1 MNENEEVVVNKKEV
15 SENSEESYED
25 SRRMITRTARFSMN
39 EEAAVRKKIK
49 TCNEEPLLV
58 KLEKG
63 NNLRIFCST
72 TAFEGVK
79 QIIENTVSKINKIEY
94 IRNEDQEGKIYSES
108 IRVREKE
115 SRRNQVIYTVNIY
128 RTKSSLLINGPQMQ
142 KFILEVIPIV
152 QLWALENKSAIDIS
166 DQKLKKVLSKLK
178 IEQQLVNKIEGQ
190 ELNKESKKA
199 FDFVIESQKSE
210 VKVGKKECNKKGEE
224 SDKRVREGKKKGV
237 KETRGFMRPE

>member
-1 MNENEEVVVNKKEV
+1 M
-15 SENSEESYED
+15 
-25 SRRMITRTARFSMN
+25 
-39 EEAAVRKKIK
+39 
-49 TCNEEPLLV
+49 

-63 NNLRIFCST
+63 NNLRTFCST

-94 IRNEDQEGKIYSES
+94 IRNEDQEGRIYSES

-152 QLWALENKSAIDIS
+152 QLWALENKSSIDIS

-190 ELNKESKKA
+190 ELNKESDCDNKAKA
-199 FDFVIESQKSE
+199 FDF
-210 VKVGKKECNKKGEE
+210 
-224 SDKRVREGKKKGV
+224 
-237 KETRGFMRPE
+237 

>member
-1 MNENEEVVVNKKEV
+1 MNENEGVVVNRKAV

-25 SRRMITRTARFSMN
+25 SRRVVTRTARFSMN
-39 EEAAVRKKIK
+39 EKAAVRKKIK

-72 TAFEGVK
+72 TTFEGVK

-94 IRNEDQEGKIYSES
+94 IRNEDQEGRIYSEI

-115 SRRNQVIYTVNIY
+115 SKRNRVIDTVNIY
-128 RTKSSLLINGPQMQ
+128 QTKSSLLINGPQMQ
-142 KFILEVIPIV
+142 KFILEVTPIV
-152 QLWALENKSAIDIS
+152 QLWGLENKSAIDIT

-178 IEQQLVNKIEGQ
+178 TEQHLVNKIEGQ
-190 ELNKESKKA
+190 ELNKESEDDIKEKA

-210 VKVGKKECNKKGEE
+210 VKVGKKGCNKKG
-224 SDKRVREGKKKGV
+224 
-237 KETRGFMRPE
+237 

>member
-1 MNENEEVVVNKKEV
+1 
-15 SENSEESYED
+15 
-25 SRRMITRTARFSMN
+25 MN

-49 TCNEEPLLV
+49 TRNEEPLLV

-63 NNLRIFCST
+63 NNLRTFCST

-94 IRNEDQEGKIYSES
+94 IRNEDQEGRIYSES

-128 RTKSSLLINGPQMQ
+128 QTKSSLLINGPQMQ

-166 DQKLKKVLSKLK
+166 DQKLRKVLSKLK

-190 ELNKESKKA
+190 ELNKESDYDNKVKA
-199 FDFVIESQKSE
+199 FDF
-210 VKVGKKECNKKGEE
+210 
-224 SDKRVREGKKKGV
+224 
-237 KETRGFMRPE
+237 

>member
-1 MNENEEVVVNKKEV
+1 M
-15 SENSEESYED
+15 
-25 SRRMITRTARFSMN
+25 
-39 EEAAVRKKIK
+39 
-49 TCNEEPLLV
+49 

-63 NNLRIFCST
+63 NNLRIFCCT

-94 IRNEDQEGKIYSES
+94 INNEDHEGRIYSEC

-166 DQKLKKVLSKLK
+166 DQKLRKVLSKLK
-178 IEQQLVNKIEGQ
+178 IEQQLLNKIERQ
-190 ELNKESKKA
+190 ELKEKSDDDNKAKA

>member
-1 MNENEEVVVNKKEV
+1 MKTQ
-15 SENSEESYED
+15 ESYED
-25 SRRMITRTARFSMN
+25 SRRVITRTARFSMN

-94 IRNEDQEGKIYSES
+94 IRNEDQEGRIYSES

-166 DQKLKKVLSKLK
+166 DQKLRKVLSKLK
-178 IEQQLVNKIEGQ
+178 IEQQLLNKIEGQ
-190 ELNKESKKA
+190 ELKEESDDDDRAKA
-199 FDFVIESQKSE
+199 FNFVIESQRE
-210 VKVGKKECNKKGEE
+210 VKVGKKGHKKGEE
-224 SDKRVREGKKKGV
+224 SDNCGNWRLHEG
-237 KETRGFMRPE
+237 RGRKSDRNI

>member
-1 MNENEEVVVNKKEV
+1 MSGN
-15 SENSEESYED
+15 SENIYED
-25 SRRMITRTARFSMN
+25 SRRRVITRTARFSMN

-94 IRNEDQEGKIYSES
+94 IRNEDQEGRIYSEI

-115 SRRNQVIYTVNIY
+115 SKRNRVIYTVNIY
-128 RTKSSLLINGPQMQ
+128 QTKSSLLINGPQMA
-142 KFILEVIPIV
+142 KVYIR
-152 QLWALENKSAIDIS
+152 KYTSSSAMGS
-166 DQKLKKVLSKLK
+166 RK
-178 IEQQLVNKIEGQ
+178 
-190 ELNKESKKA
+190 
-199 FDFVIESQKSE
+199 
-210 VKVGKKECNKKGEE
+210 
-224 SDKRVREGKKKGV
+224 
-237 KETRGFMRPE
+237 

>member
-1 MNENEEVVVNKKEV
+1 MKTQ
-15 SENSEESYED
+15 ESYED
-25 SRRMITRTARFSMN
+25 SRRVITRTARFSMN

-94 IRNEDQEGKIYSES
+94 IRNEDQEGRIYSES

-166 DQKLKKVLSKLK
+166 DQKLRKVLSKLK
-178 IEQQLVNKIEGQ
+178 IEQQLLNKIEGQ
-190 ELNKESKKA
+190 ELKEESDDDDRAKA
-199 FDFVIESQKSE
+199 FNFVIESQHE
-210 VKVGKKECNKKGEE
+210 VKVGKKRQKKGEE
-224 SDKRVREGKKKGV
+224 SDNCGNWRLHEG
-237 KETRGFMRPE
+237 RGRKSDRNI

>member
-1 MNENEEVVVNKKEV
+1 MKTQ
-15 SENSEESYED
+15 ESYED
-25 SRRMITRTARFSMN
+25 SRRVITRTARFSMN

-49 TCNEEPLLV
+49 TCNKEPLLV

-94 IRNEDQEGKIYSES
+94 IRNEDQEGRIYSES

-166 DQKLKKVLSKLK
+166 DQKLRKVLSKLK
-178 IEQQLVNKIEGQ
+178 IEQQLLNKIEGQ
-190 ELNKESKKA
+190 ELKEESDDDDRAKA
-199 FDFVIESQKSE
+199 FNFVIESQRE
-210 VKVGKKECNKKGEE
+210 VKVGKKGHKKGEE
-224 SDKRVREGKKKGV
+224 SDNCGNWRLHEG
-237 KETRGFMRPE
+237 RGRKSDRNI

>member
-1 MNENEEVVVNKKEV
+1 M
-15 SENSEESYED
+15 
-25 SRRMITRTARFSMN
+25 
-39 EEAAVRKKIK
+39 
-49 TCNEEPLLV
+49 

-63 NNLRIFCST
+63 NNLRTFCRT

-79 QIIENTVSKINKIEY
+79 QIIENTVSKINKTEHHIK
-94 IRNEDQEGKIYSES
+94 NEDQEGKIYSES

-178 IEQQLVNKIEGQ
+178 IEQQLVNKLEGQ
-190 ELNKESKKA
+190 ELNKESDDDKAKA
-199 FDFVIESQKSE
+199 FYFVIESQKSE
-210 VKVGKKECNKKGEE
+210 VKAGKKGFNKKRED
-224 SDKRVREGKKKGV
+224 SDKRVREGN
-237 KETRGFMRPE
+237 

>member
-1 MNENEEVVVNKKEV
+1 MKTQ
-15 SENSEESYED
+15 ESYED
-25 SRRMITRTARFSMN
+25 SRRVITRTARFSMN

-94 IRNEDQEGKIYSES
+94 IRNEDQEGRIYSES

-178 IEQQLVNKIEGQ
+178 IEQQLLNKIEGQ
-190 ELNKESKKA
+190 ELKEESDDDDRAKA
-199 FDFVIESQKSE
+199 FNFVIESQLE
-210 VKVGKKECNKKGEE
+210 VKVGKKGHKKGEE
-224 SDKRVREGKKKGV
+224 SDNCGNWRLHEG
-237 KETRGFMRPE
+237 RGRKSDRNI

>member
-1 MNENEEVVVNKKEV
+1 
-15 SENSEESYED
+15 
-25 SRRMITRTARFSMN
+25 MITRTARFSMN

-94 IRNEDQEGKIYSES
+94 IRNEDQEGRIYSES

-166 DQKLKKVLSKLK
+166 DQKLRKVLSKLK

-190 ELNKESKKA
+190 ELNKESDDDKAKA

-210 VKVGKKECNKKGEE
+210 VKVGKKGCNKKG
-224 SDKRVREGKKKGV
+224 
-237 KETRGFMRPE
+237 

>member
-1 MNENEEVVVNKKEV
+1 M
-15 SENSEESYED
+15 D
-25 SRRMITRTARFSMN
+25 

-49 TCNEEPLLV
+49 TCNEEPLLM
-58 KLEKG
+58 KLGKG
-63 NNLRIFCST
+63 NNLMFCST

-94 IRNEDQEGKIYSES
+94 IRNEDQEGRIYSES

-190 ELNKESKKA
+190 ELNKESDYDNKAKA
-199 FDFVIESQKSE
+199 FDF
-210 VKVGKKECNKKGEE
+210 
-224 SDKRVREGKKKGV
+224 
-237 KETRGFMRPE
+237 

>member
-1 MNENEEVVVNKKEV
+1 MNEDEEVVVNRKEV
-15 SENSEESYED
+15 SENTEESYED
-25 SRRMITRTARFSMN
+25 SRRMITRRARFSMN
-39 EEAAVRKKIK
+39 EEAVVRKKIK
-49 TCNEEPLLV
+49 AYNEEPLVV

-63 NNLRIFCST
+63 NDLKIFCST

-94 IRNEDQEGKIYSES
+94 IRNKDQEGRIYSES

-115 SRRNQVIYTVNIY
+115 SSRNQVIYTVNIY
-128 RTKSSLLINGPQMQ
+128 LTKSSLLINGPQMQ

-190 ELNKESKKA
+190 ELNKESDDDKAKA

-210 VKVGKKECNKKGEE
+210 VKVGKKGCKKGEE
-224 SDKRVREGKKKGV
+224 SD
-237 KETRGFMRPE
+237 